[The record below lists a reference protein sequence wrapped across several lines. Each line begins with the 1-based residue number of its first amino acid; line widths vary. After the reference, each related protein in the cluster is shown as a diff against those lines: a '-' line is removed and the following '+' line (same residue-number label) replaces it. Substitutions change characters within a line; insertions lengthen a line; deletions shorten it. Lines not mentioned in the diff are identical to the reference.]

1 MRNDIP
7 NLSEKL
13 PVDELEKNKIPY
25 SLEGEKLNKVF
36 STISII
42 VVLFLG
48 ILSGYFLARKSSG
61 KSVLLSGGG
70 KTNQKFNYSKGQE
83 FGIIKNLMAKDTA
96 TGIIESGGLD
106 GEGTHHLVREGG
118 PSQTVYLT
126 SSALDLDRFTG
137 QKVQIWGET
146 NKLQKAGWF
155 MDVLKI
161 KIL

>member
-1 MRNDIP
+1 MGNEIP

-13 PVDELEKNKIPY
+13 PVDELKKNKIPVT
-25 SLEGEKLNKVF
+25 LEGEKLNKAF

-42 VVLFLG
+42 IVLVLG

-61 KSVLLSGGG
+61 QSVSLSGGG

-83 FGIIKNLMAKDTA
+83 FGITKNLMAKDTA
-96 TGIIESGGLD
+96 TGIVESGGLEE
-106 GEGTHHLVREGG
+106 EGTHHLSREGG

-126 SSALDLDRFTG
+126 SSALDLDRFVG